1 MGVLVWLLVP
11 FVITGVVFVL
21 LGLRSRPERPV
32 EAERG
37 MQEMDRFREAMARPL
52 PRPVTDDIDLREPS
66 RNDAS
71 AA

>member
-11 FVITGVVFVL
+11 FLITGVVFVL
-21 LGLRSRPERPV
+21 IGIRSRPDGPV
-32 EAERG
+32 EPERG

-52 PRPVTDDIDLREPS
+52 PRQATDEIDLRDRS

>member
-11 FVITGVVFVL
+11 FLITGVVFVL
-21 LGLRSRPERPV
+21 IGVRSRPEGPV
-32 EAERG
+32 EPERG

-52 PRPVTDDIDLREPS
+52 PRPVADDIDLREPS